1 MDGSIDEKG
10 GVDVTLTVHEGRP
23 GDADRGIVR
32 LDPSALATIG
42 ADIGDVIAIIG
53 ARTAYARALPAL
65 AEQRGRG
72 LIAMDGTA
80 RANAGV
86 VLGGAVRVTRASVQ
100 PAARVALT
108 LRDFTAAPSPI
119 LLRQIG
125 RSLENVPVRAGD
137 TVRIPILGGRVLEAT
152 VASTR
157 PEGAAMVGE
166 RTQIAIERPGSA
178 QAKAAPAP
186 AASRGLRYEDL
197 GGLSRELARVRE
209 MIEWP
214 MRHGE
219 LFAHLGID
227 PPKGVLLIGPPG
239 TGKTLLAK
247 AVAAECN
254 ATFFQINGPEI
265 VSKHYGESEE
275 QLRSIFK
282 RAEQKAPSIV
292 FIDEIDAIAPK
303 REGLA
308 GDRQVERR
316 IVAQL
321 LTLLDGMQS
330 RGQVI
335 VMAATNLPGS
345 LDPALRRPGRFDRE
359 IAFSPPDR
367 VGRREILDVH
377 TRGMPLAESVD
388 LDRLAAMTHG
398 YVGADLA
405 ALAREAGMAAL
416 RRLMAAA
423 EGDSDAAARQL
434 DGLDVRQSDFD
445 TALNEVGPSAV
456 REVSIDIP
464 TVRFDDVGGA
474 ENVKQ
479 TLIEAIV
486 WPLTYPA
493 LFEAASLKP
502 AGGLLLC
509 GPPGTGKTLIAKAV
523 AHESGVNFIGVRG
536 PQLLNQYVGE
546 SERAVRDV
554 FAKAR
559 MVAPA
564 IIFFDEVDAI
574 APRRGTG
581 EGAVVERVVAQ
592 LLTEMDGIEE
602 RRGVFVL
609 AATNRPDRVDAA
621 LLRPGR
627 FDQILEVPTPDLAT
641 RRAIYE
647 IHTRHRL
654 IGSVDLDALARA
666 SEGLVGAD
674 IEAVCRIAA
683 LAAVRRAI
691 ATGRPDGL
699 KPIEPDDFDTALA
712 QIRRRGATPEGTNAP

>member
-1 MDGSIDEKG
+1 MDGSIDEKS

-23 GDADRGIVR
+23 ADADRGIVR
-32 LDPSALATIG
+32 LDPAALAAIG
-42 ADIGDVIAIIG
+42 ADIGDVVAIIG
-53 ARTAYARALPAL
+53 ARTAYARAMPAL
-65 AEQRGRG
+65 SEQRGRG
-72 LIAMDGTA
+72 LIAMDGTV
-80 RANAGV
+80 RANASV
-86 VLGGAVRVTRASVQ
+86 VLGGAVRVTRASAQ
-100 PAARVALT
+100 PAARVALA
-108 LRDFTAAPSPI
+108 LRDFSAAPSPI

-125 RSLENVPVRAGD
+125 RSLENVPVRTGD
-137 TVRIPILGGRVLEAT
+137 TIRIPIIGGRVLEAT

-157 PEGAAMVGE
+157 PDGVAMIGE
-166 RTQIAIERPGSA
+166 RTQIAIERPGTTA
-178 QAKAAPAP
+178 QPKASPVGA
-186 AASRGLRYEDL
+186 RGLRYEDL

-247 AVAAECN
+247 AVASECN

-388 LDRLAAMTHG
+388 LDRLAAVTHG

-416 RRLMAAA
+416 RRLMTASD
-423 EGDSDAAARQL
+423 GDTDAAARNL

-493 LFEAASLKP
+493 LFDAAALKP

-574 APRRGTG
+574 APRRGSG

-627 FDQILEVPTPDLAT
+627 FDQIIEVPVPDLAT
-641 RRAIYE
+641 RRSIYD
-647 IHTRHRL
+647 IHTRHRK
-654 IGSVDLDALARA
+654 IGGVDLDALARS

-683 LAAVRRAI
+683 LSAVRRAI
-691 ATGRPDGL
+691 ASGRADAL
-699 KPIEPDDFDTALA
+699 QPIEPADFDAALA
-712 QIRRRGATPEGTNAP
+712 QVRRRGSPPEGKS